1 MAKPWEEQTL
11 LSVQL
16 LEGCVFSRVV
26 GAKCRVV
33 GVVLFFFSSSFNFFF
48 GFFFVFLCAF
58 LLRGGSFDMLL

>member
-16 LEGCVFSRVV
+16 FEGCVFSRV
-26 GAKCRVV
+26 GARSCVV
-33 GVVLFFFSSSFNFFF
+33 GVVLSFFSLYYFFFV
-48 GFFFVFLCAF
+48 VFLCAS